1 MNAQPSRF
9 PHYLAASFVATPLL
23 FFASMLIIGP
33 AVPFGVYLFIAW
45 STAALTSALSFAAE
59 PESLNAFT
67 SAERL
72 GVLAGNAM
80 IACLVATLGFIGMA
94 LSHGL

>member
-1 MNAQPSRF
+1 MSATTSKF

-23 FFASMLIIGP
+23 FFAAMVIIGHG
-33 AVPFGVYLFIAW
+33 VPFGVYLFIAW

-59 PESLNAFT
+59 PDSLIEFT

-80 IACLVATLGFIGMA
+80 IACLVATLGYIGMA
-94 LSHGL
+94 LSNGI

>member
-1 MNAQPSRF
+1 MSASTGRF

-23 FFASMLIIGP
+23 FFAAMLIIGKG
-33 AVPFGVYLFIAW
+33 APFGVYLFIAW

-59 PESLNAFT
+59 PDDLSAFT

-72 GVLAGNAM
+72 GVIAGNAI
-80 IACLVATLGFIGMA
+80 IAAMVAALGYLSMA
-94 LSHGL
+94 LTG